1 MTQTE
6 FLEKYNS
13 LDIESHGD
21 FEMTLLSNLS
31 DLQLINGDQKVNTY
45 INSIKLFIMD
55 FYDAQNKKQLI
66 NFNV

>member
-6 FLEKYNS
+6 FLEKYD
-13 LDIESHGD
+13 LIYFESHGD